1 MRYELPQFIDIE
13 DKLFGPL
20 TFKQFIYLLG
30 GGAIC
35 YICYSFLPLSVAIF
49 FIVPVGVF
57 SGALAF
63 YKLNTRP
70 FIEVLQNFI
79 SYITKPKSYLWKRV
93 DQKQVQAQVVKQPEV
108 QNIQVLYEPINL
120 DRRITDISKNLDL
133 LDRDSS

>member
-1 MRYELPQFIDIE
+1 MRYELPQFIDVE

-35 YICYSFLPLSVAIF
+35 YICYTLFPLSIAIF
-49 FIVPVGVF
+49 FMVPVGIL
-57 SGALAF
+57 SAALAF

-70 FIEVLQNFI
+70 FIEVLQNFV
-79 SYITKPKSYLWKRV
+79 SYTLRPKSFLWKR
-93 DQKQVQAQVVKQPEV
+93 DTNQKVEVTQRPVVTPQPE
-108 QNIQVLYEPINL
+108 VLYEPINL

-133 LDRDSS
+133 LDRDQF

>member
-1 MRYELPQFIDIE
+1 MRYELPQFIDVE

-35 YICYSFLPLSVAIF
+35 YICYTMLPLSVAIF
-49 FIVPVGVF
+49 FMVPVGVL
-57 SGALAF
+57 SAALAF

-70 FIEVLQNFI
+70 FIEVLQNFVL
-79 SYITKPKSYLWKRV
+79 YITKPKSYLWKRI
-93 DQKQVQAQVVKQPEV
+93 DQKQVAQQPV
-108 QNIQVLYEPINL
+108 QQLPVNPQVLYEPINM

-133 LDRDSS
+133 LDRDI

>member
-1 MRYELPQFIDIE
+1 MRYEIPQFIDVV

-35 YICYSFLPLSVAIF
+35 YICYNFLPLSVAVF
-49 FIVPVGVF
+49 FIVPIGAL
-57 SGALAF
+57 SAALAF

-79 SYITKPKSYLWKRV
+79 SYFFKPKSYLWKRI
-93 DQKQVQAQVVKQPEV
+93 DQKQSSQPSAQPLPVNPR
-108 QNIQVLYEPINL
+108 VLYEPINM

-133 LDRDSS
+133 LDRDL